1 MSAGSNF
8 AATRRQVLAGSGAVS
23 LVIPMTLGAVRAR
36 AADAVAGPA
45 LAATGWLGVDSQGR
59 VTLALPKTEMGQG
72 ILTTVTMIAAEEL
85 AVKPEDV
92 IVSIPDG
99 DAARFK
105 PVDQGT
111 GGSTSV
117 RDLWLPLRNAGATA
131 RVALVTAGAK
141 QWGVPVTECDA
152 HDGAVVHTA
161 SGKVLPYAALV
172 AAAAAAPL
180 PTIALVRPASAYS
193 VIGKSHRRLDG
204 AAKARGTAEY
214 GIDVFVPGMKFAGIQ
229 VSPVFGGKLASVDEA
244 AARKIAGVTGLI
256 RGDDVVYILGDNT
269 WAVRQGLAAANVQ
282 WTAKPELSGAQHAQI
297 IGAITAAL
305 DKPGFVAATSGDL
318 EASRKG
324 AAHRFSATYTQ
335 PFLAHAT
342 MEPANCVA
350 HVHDGQCTIW
360 TGTQIP
366 SDARKAAATRLG
378 LPIEKVTVHNR
389 LMGGGFGRRLEADMV
404 ERCVDL
410 AKQVPFPV
418 KLIWTREEDTAHD
431 WYRPA
436 YADHI
441 DIAVGA
447 DGKIAAWEHKIAGS
461 SIMARLMGGAFK
473 GIDEDA
479 VEGAITPIYPA
490 AARKVTF
497 QQAESLVPTSWWRG
511 VGPLRSAFVMECAV
525 DELAHS
531 LNADPIAWRLA
542 HIDDPRARAVLEKAR
557 DQSGWAEKPAA
568 GTGRGVAVIH
578 LWETYMAAVAEIAVD
593 KDHQITVKRV
603 TVAVDCGQAIN
614 PSGVMAQI
622 DSGVIFGSSA
632 ALYGEITI
640 ANGQVEQSNYND
652 YRVLRMSEAP
662 VIHTTIIENHEK
674 PGGMGEPPNA
684 VIFPALANAVF
695 AATGKRVRAL
705 PLQKGLLASNAG

>member
-1 MSAGSNF
+1 MSAPMKLG
-8 AATRRQVLAGSGAVS
+8 ATRREVLAGS
-23 LVIPMTLGAVRAR
+23 LVIPVALGAARSR
-36 AADAVAGPA
+36 AAEAVNGPAVAGNA
-45 LAATGWLGVDSQGR
+45 WLGVDSTGS

-72 ILTTVTMIAAEEL
+72 ILTTITMIAAEEL

-92 IVSIPDG
+92 KVTIADG
-99 DAARFK
+99 DAARFA
-105 PVDQGT
+105 PIDQGT
-111 GGSTSV
+111 GGSTSTREV
-117 RDLWLPLRNAGATA
+117 WLPLREAAAKARAALVAAGA
-131 RVALVTAGAK
+131 AK
-141 QWGVPVTECDA
+141 WGVAVGECDA
-152 HDGAVVHTA
+152 HDGAVIHA
-161 SGKVLPYAALV
+161 KSGKVLPYAALV

-180 PTIALVRPASAYS
+180 PTVAAVRPASAYT

-204 AAKARGTAEY
+204 AAKARGQAEY
-214 GIDVFVPGMKFAGIQ
+214 GIDVFVPGMKFAGLQ
-229 VSPVFGGKLASVDEA
+229 VCPIFGGKLASVDEA
-244 AARKIAGVTGLI
+244 AARKVPGVTGVI
-256 RGDDVVYILGDNT
+256 RGDDVVYVLGDHT
-269 WAVRQGLAAANVQ
+269 WAVRQGIAAANAQ
-282 WTAKPELSGAQHAQI
+282 WTADAKLSGAQHAQI
-297 IGAITAAL
+297 IADVVSAL
-305 DKPGFVAATSGDL
+305 EKPGFVAATSGDL
-318 EASRKG
+318 DAARKG

-366 SDARKAAATRLG
+366 SDARKAAAKRLG

-473 GIDEDA
+473 GVDEDA
-479 VEGAITPIYPA
+479 VEGAVTPIYPA

-497 QQAESLVPTSWWRG
+497 QQQESLVPTSWWRG

-531 LNADPIAWRLA
+531 LGADPIAWRLA
-542 HIDDPRARAVLEKAR
+542 HIEDPRAKAVLEMVR
-557 DQSGWAEKPAA
+557 DQSGWAQKPGA
-568 GTGRGVAVIH
+568 GIGRGVAVIH
-578 LWETYMAAVAEIAVD
+578 LWETYMAAVAEIVVD
-593 KDHQITVKRV
+593 KDHQIAVKRV

-640 ANGQVEQSNYND
+640 ANGRVEQSNYND
-652 YRVLRMSEAP
+652 YRVFRMNEAP

-705 PLQKGLLASNAG
+705 PLQKALLV

>member
-1 MSAGSNF
+1 MNG
-8 AATRRQVLAGSGAVS
+8 ATRRQVLIGSGVLTGS
-23 LVIPMTLGAVRAR
+23 LVVPVMLGTGRSR
-36 AADAVAGPA
+36 AAGLSAVAGNA
-45 LAATGWLGVDSQGR
+45 WLGVNADGH

-72 ILTTVTMIAAEEL
+72 ILTTITMIAAEEL

-92 IVSIPDG
+92 IVTLADG
-99 DAARFK
+99 DAARFA
-105 PVDQGT
+105 PIDQGT

-117 RDLWLPLRNAGATA
+117 RDVWQPLREAGAKA

-141 QWGVPVTECDA
+141 QWGVPLAECDA
-152 HDGAVVHTA
+152 RDGAVVHTP
-161 SGKVLPYAALV
+161 SGKVLPYAAVV
-172 AAAAAAPL
+172 AAAAASPL
-180 PTIALVRPASAYS
+180 PGVAPVRPAGSYS

-204 AAKARGTAEY
+204 DAKARGAAEY
-214 GIDVFVPGMKFAGIQ
+214 GIDVFVPGMKFASIM
-229 VSPVFGGKLASVDEA
+229 VCPVFGGKLAGVDEA
-244 AARKIAGVTGLI
+244 AARSVPGVTGLI
-256 RGDDVVYILGDNT
+256 RGDDVVYVLGDNT
-269 WAVRQGLAAANVQ
+269 WAVRQGMTAAKAQ
-282 WTAKPELSGAQHAQI
+282 WTADPKLSGAQQAAI
-297 IGAITAAL
+297 VGAVTAAL

-318 EASRKG
+318 DAARKG

-366 SDARKAAATRLG
+366 SDVRKTAAARLG

-389 LMGGGFGRRLEADMV
+389 LMGGGFGRRLETDMV
-404 ERCVDL
+404 DRCLDL

-418 KLIWTREEDTAHD
+418 KLIWSREEDTAHD

-436 YADHI
+436 YADRI
-441 DIAVGA
+441 DIAIGA

-497 QQAESLVPTSWWRG
+497 QQQESLVPTSWWRG
-511 VGPLRSAFVMECAV
+511 VGPLRSAFVMESAI
-525 DELAHS
+525 DEVAHMMGT
-531 LNADPIAWRLA
+531 DPIAWRLA
-542 HIDDPRARAVLEKAR
+542 HIDDARARAVLEKVR
-557 DQSGWAEKPAA
+557 DESGWGEKTPA

-578 LWETYMAAVAEIAVD
+578 LWETYMAAVAEVMVGA
-593 KDHQITVKRV
+593 DHQITLKRM

-614 PSGVMAQI
+614 PSGVAAQV
-622 DSGVIFGSSA
+622 DSGVIFGTSA
-632 ALYGEITI
+632 ALWGEITI
-640 ANGQVEQSNYND
+640 ANGRVEQSNYHD
-652 YRVLRMSEAP
+652 YRVMRMNEAP
-662 VIHTTIIENHEK
+662 VIKTILVENHEK

-684 VIFPALANAVF
+684 VTFPALANAVF
-695 AATGKRVRAL
+695 AATGKRVRTL
-705 PLQKGLLASNAG
+705 PLQKALQEA

>member
-1 MSAGSNF
+1 MSGG
-8 AATRRQVLAGSGAVS
+8 ATRRDVLVGSGVLTGS
-23 LVIPMTLGAVRAR
+23 LVIPMALGAGRSR
-36 AADAVAGPA
+36 AAGVPSVAGPA
-45 LAATGWLGVDSQGR
+45 VAGNAWLGVDSEGR

-72 ILTTVTMIAAEEL
+72 VWTTITMIAAEEL
-85 AVKPEDV
+85 AVKPAD
-92 IVSIPDG
+92 IKVSIADG
-99 DAARFK
+99 DAARFA
-105 PVDQGT
+105 PIDQGT

-117 RDLWLPLRNAGATA
+117 RDVWLPLREAGAKA

-141 QWGVPVTECDA
+141 QWGVPVAECDA
-152 HDGAVVHTA
+152 HDGAVVHTP
-161 SGKVLPYAALV
+161 SGKMLPYAAVV

-180 PTIALVRPASAYS
+180 PTVAVVRPASAYT

-204 AAKARGTAEY
+204 DAKARGVAEY
-214 GIDVFVPGMKFAGIQ
+214 GIDVFVPGMKFAGLQ
-229 VSPVFGGKLASVDEA
+229 VSPVFGGKLANVDEA
-244 AARKIAGVTGLI
+244 AARKVAGVTGVI

-269 WAVRQGLAAANVQ
+269 WAVRQGLAAANAQ
-282 WTAKPELSGAQHAQI
+282 WTADAKLSGAQHAQI
-297 IGAITAAL
+297 IGAVAAAL

-324 AAHRFSATYTQ
+324 APHRFSATYKQ

-389 LMGGGFGRRLEADMV
+389 LMGGGFGRRLETDMID
-404 ERCVDL
+404 RCLDL

-418 KLIWTREEDTAHD
+418 KLIWSREEDTAHD

-436 YADHI
+436 YADRI

-461 SIMARLMGGAFK
+461 SIMARLMGGAYK
-473 GIDEDA
+473 GIDDDA

-497 QQAESLVPTSWWRG
+497 QQQESLVPTSWWRG

-531 LNADPIAWRLA
+531 LGADPIAWRLA
-542 HIDDPRARAVLEKAR
+542 HIDDPRARAVLEKVR
-557 DQSGWAEKPAA
+557 DQSGWAQKPAA

-578 LWETYMAAVAEIAVD
+578 LWETYMAAVAEIEVD

-614 PSGVMAQI
+614 PSGIMAQI

-640 ANGQVEQSNYND
+640 ANGRVEQSNYND
-652 YRVLRMSEAP
+652 YRVLRMNETP

-684 VIFPALANAVF
+684 IIFPALANAVF

-705 PLQKGLLASNAG
+705 PLQKALLA

>member
-1 MSAGSNF
+1 M
-8 AATRRQVLAGSGAVS
+8 
-23 LVIPMTLGAVRAR
+23 
-36 AADAVAGPA
+36 
-45 LAATGWLGVDSQGR
+45 
-59 VTLALPKTEMGQG
+59 
-72 ILTTVTMIAAEEL
+72 
-85 AVKPEDV
+85 
-92 IVSIPDG
+92 
-99 DAARFK
+99 
-105 PVDQGT
+105 
-111 GGSTSV
+111 
-117 RDLWLPLRNAGATA
+117 
-131 RVALVTAGAK
+131 
-141 QWGVPVTECDA
+141 
-152 HDGAVVHTA
+152 
-161 SGKVLPYAALV
+161 
-172 AAAAAAPL
+172 
-180 PTIALVRPASAYS
+180 
-193 VIGKSHRRLDG
+193 
-204 AAKARGTAEY
+204 
-214 GIDVFVPGMKFAGIQ
+214 
-229 VSPVFGGKLASVDEA
+229 DEA
-244 AARKIAGVTGLI
+244 AARKVAGVTGVI

-269 WAVRQGLAAANVQ
+269 WAVRQGLAAANAQ
-282 WTAKPELSGAQHAQI
+282 WTADAKLSGAQHAQI
-297 IGAITAAL
+297 IGAVTAAL

-324 AAHRFSATYTQ
+324 ASHRFSATYTQ

-389 LMGGGFGRRLEADMV
+389 LMGGGFGRRLETDMI
-404 ERCVDL
+404 ERCLDL

-418 KLIWTREEDTAHD
+418 KLIWSREEDTAHD

-436 YADHI
+436 YADRI

-461 SIMARLMGGAFK
+461 SIMARLMGGAYK
-473 GIDEDA
+473 GIDDDA

-497 QQAESLVPTSWWRG
+497 QQQESLVPTSWWRG

-531 LNADPIAWRLA
+531 LGADPIAWRLA
-542 HIDDPRARAVLEKAR
+542 HIDDPRARAVLEKVR
-557 DQSGWAEKPAA
+557 DQSGWAQKPAA

-578 LWETYMAAVAEIAVD
+578 LWETYMAAVAEIEVD

-614 PSGVMAQI
+614 PSGIMAQI

-640 ANGQVEQSNYND
+640 ANGRVEQSNYND
-652 YRVLRMSEAP
+652 YRVLRMNEAP

-684 VIFPALANAVF
+684 IIFPALANAVY

-705 PLQKGLLASNAG
+705 PLQKALLA

>member
-1 MSAGSNF
+1 MSGG
-8 AATRRQVLAGSGAVS
+8 ATRREVLIGSGVVTGS
-23 LVIPMTLGAVRAR
+23 LVIPMALGAGRSK
-36 AADAVAGPA
+36 AAGVPSVAGNA
-45 LAATGWLGVDSQGR
+45 WLGVNADGH
-59 VTLALPKTEMGQG
+59 VTLAMPKTEMGQG
-72 ILTTVTMIAAEEL
+72 ILTTITMIAAEEL
-85 AVKPEDV
+85 AVKPDDV
-92 IVSIPDG
+92 IVTIADG
-99 DAARFK
+99 DAARFA
-105 PVDQGT
+105 PIDQGT
-111 GGSTSV
+111 GGSTSTREV
-117 RDLWLPLRNAGATA
+117 WLPLRTAAAKA
-131 RVALVTAGAK
+131 RVALVMAGAK
-141 QWGVPVTECDA
+141 QWGVPLAECDA

-180 PTIALVRPASAYS
+180 PTDAPLRPASSYT
-193 VIGKSHRRLDG
+193 VIGKSHKRLDG
-204 AAKARGTAEY
+204 DAKARGVAEY
-214 GIDVFVPGMKFAGIQ
+214 GIDVFVPGMKFAGLQ
-229 VSPVFGGKLASVDEA
+229 VSPVFGGKLANVDEA
-244 AARKIAGVTGLI
+244 AARKVAGVTGVI
-256 RGDDVVYILGDNT
+256 RGDDVVYIIGDNT
-269 WAVRQGLAAANVQ
+269 WAVRQGIAAANAQ
-282 WTAKPELSGAQHAQI
+282 WTADPKLSGTQHAQI
-297 IGAITAAL
+297 ISAVTAAL
-305 DKPGFVAATSGDL
+305 DKPGFVALTSGDL
-318 EASRKG
+318 DVSRKG
-324 AAHRFSATYTQ
+324 AAHRFSASYTQ

-350 HVHDGQCTIW
+350 HVHDGECTIW

-436 YADHI
+436 YADRI

-473 GIDEDA
+473 GIDDDA
-479 VEGAITPIYPA
+479 VEGAISPIYPA

-497 QQAESLVPTSWWRG
+497 QQQESMVPTSWWRG
-511 VGPLRSAFVMECAV
+511 VGPLRSAFVMESAV

-542 HIDDPRARAVLEKAR
+542 HIDDPRAKAVLENVR
-557 DQSGWAEKPAA
+557 DKSGWADKPAA

-578 LWETYMAAVAEIAVD
+578 LWETYMAAVAEIEVD

-614 PSGVMAQI
+614 PSGVLAQI

-640 ANGQVEQSNYND
+640 ANGRVEQSNYND
-652 YRVLRMSEAP
+652 YRVLRMNEAP
-662 VIHTTIIENHEK
+662 VIHTTLIESHEK

-684 VIFPALANAVF
+684 IIFPALANAVF

-705 PLQKGLLASNAG
+705 PLQKGLEAA